1 MLLIYILIWA
11 VCEIFLIYL
20 LWMILQ
26 KINLDVYTFD
36 ICRMSEVKVI
46 VIAITSWL
54 MDYII
59 WMIIAIAAIAS
70 SLKGKQHRE
79 EWDVALN

>member
-1 MLLIYILIWA
+1 MDYAKQEDLR
-11 VCEIFLIYL
+11 
-20 LWMILQ
+20 
-26 KINLDVYTFD
+26 YT
-36 ICRMSEVKVI
+36 
-46 VIAITSWL
+46 

-70 SLKGKQHRE
+70 SLKGKQHRD

>member
-1 MLLIYILIWA
+1 
-11 VCEIFLIYL
+11 
-20 LWMILQ
+20 
-26 KINLDVYTFD
+26 
-36 ICRMSEVKVI
+36 
-46 VIAITSWL
+46 